1 MAIRIKYLFTFGLLN
16 GEKLL
21 DRNKR
26 ERERERKIKGKEK
39 TIEAGFILTTY
50 CVRYPRAVP
59 F

>member
-26 ERERERKIKGKEK
+26 EREREREREK
-39 TIEAGFILTTY
+39 LKAKKK
-50 CVRYPRAVP
+50 
-59 F
+59 

>member
-26 ERERERKIKGKEK
+26 ERERERERKKLKAK
-39 TIEAGFILTTY
+39 KK
-50 CVRYPRAVP
+50 
-59 F
+59 